1 MSISRLPV
9 FPVFPSS
16 RLPVFPSSRL
26 PDYHPAMPTHTEEH
40 KVSGEGLVA
49 KVKELVREGNV
60 RRVRVKND
68 EGRVLFEFPLTV
80 GVVGVALM
88 PVWVAL
94 GAVAALAADYTVEIE
109 RKA

>member
-1 MSISRLPV
+1 MTD
-9 FPVFPSS
+9 SS
-16 RLPVFPSSRL
+16 S
-26 PDYHPAMPTHTEEH
+26 HTEEH
-40 KVSGEGLVA
+40 RVSGEGLVA

-80 GVVGVALM
+80 GVVGVALI

-94 GAVAALAADYTVEIE
+94 GAIAALAADYTVEIE

>member
-1 MSISRLPV
+1 MPD
-9 FPVFPSS
+9 PS
-16 RLPVFPSSRL
+16 
-26 PDYHPAMPTHTEEH
+26 THTEEH